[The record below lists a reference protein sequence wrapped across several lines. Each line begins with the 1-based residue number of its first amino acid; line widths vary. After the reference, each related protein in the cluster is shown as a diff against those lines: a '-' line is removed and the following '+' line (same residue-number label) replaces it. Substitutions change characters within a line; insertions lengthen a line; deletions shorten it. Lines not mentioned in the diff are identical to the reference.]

1 MAYTATDQE
10 VRTFEAAH
18 EEIQKTINLGQEIL
32 WLTQEECIKAG
43 PDIDLTLELT
53 KQALVA
59 HGQKKYEMPAKIGIH
74 PFSDVF
80 FHAMP
85 AYVPGNVACGMK
97 WIECFPRNPKQYN
110 LPQTTGL
117 LLLNDIM
124 TGVPIAVMDSA
135 WLTAMRTPA
144 VTALAAG
151 ALHGNAK
158 TFGMFGCG
166 VQGVEHV
173 KFIVKTLKQLEK
185 IYIYDVVPE
194 RMDQLMQE
202 VKPFVDVEIVKAKD
216 PKEVAEKCEVMSSAT
231 IILLEP
237 LSVVKKEWVSKGQTI
252 LPCDLNTFWDPAISK
267 EADKYIVDSIHEHE
281 LFNGMGYFPDGLP
294 KITCET
300 GEIQA
305 GLEQGRTSSDELIVC
320 SNIGMSVCDVVMGK
334 AILDKAIEMGLGRKL
349 PL

>member
-1 MAYTATDQE
+1 MAYAATDQE

-18 EEIQKTINLGQEIL
+18 EEIQKTLNLGQEIL
-32 WLTQEECIKAG
+32 WLTQEECIEAG
-43 PDIDLTLELT
+43 PDIDHTLEFT

-80 FHAMP
+80 YHAMP

-97 WIECFPRNPKQYN
+97 WIECYPRNPRQYG

-117 LLLNDIM
+117 LILNDIM

-144 VTALAAG
+144 VTALAAE
-151 ALHGNAK
+151 ALHPDAK

-194 RMDQLMQE
+194 RMDQLIQE
-202 VKPFVDVEIVKAKD
+202 VKPFVEIEIVKASD
-216 PKEVAEKCEVMSSAT
+216 PKEVAENCDVMSSAT

-252 LPCDLNTFWDPAISK
+252 LPCDLNTFWDPAISR
-267 EADKYIVDSIHEHE
+267 EADKYIVDSVHEHE

-294 KITCET
+294 SIVCET
-300 GEIQA
+300 GEILA
-305 GLEQGRTSSDELIVC
+305 GLKPGRASSDELIVC